1 MEVVMVGADSSFRD
15 FYQARIAALSRVA
28 YLLTGDAHLAEDLLQ
43 QALIRVAS
51 RWESVLASGDPEP
64 YVRKVLYHQHISWWR
79 RSRRE
84 WASTGGL
91 PETVQAD
98 HASAVVVTLSLQQ
111 ALARLAPRQR
121 AVLVLRFYE
130 DLSDEQVAAALGCSV
145 NTMTMQLSFRVRA
158 CRNQPACGARPRSGA
173 GSETETR
180 SAASQ
185 WAPLLRS
192 THRPRSYIDSAHHIH
207 QRAKLARSDK

>member
-1 MEVVMVGADSSFRD
+1 MADADSSFRD
-15 FYQARIAALSRVA
+15 FVQARITALSRVA

-51 RWESVLASGDPEP
+51 RWESVVANGDPEP

-84 WASTGGL
+84 PVSMGTL
-91 PETVQAD
+91 PETVEAD
-98 HASAVVVTLSLQQ
+98 HASAVAVSLSLQQ

-130 DLSDEQVAAALGCSV
+130 DLSEEQIAAALGCSV
-145 NTMTMQLSFRVRA
+145 NTVKSQTRDALKRMRA
-158 CRNQPACGARPRSGA
+158 FAPELQEIRS
-173 GSETETR
+173 
-180 SAASQ
+180 
-185 WAPLLRS
+185 
-192 THRPRSYIDSAHHIH
+192 
-207 QRAKLARSDK
+207 

>member
-1 MEVVMVGADSSFRD
+1 MAGADSSFRD

-51 RWESVLASGDPEP
+51 RWERVLASGDPEP

-84 WASTGGL
+84 SASAGEL

-98 HASAVVVTLSLQQ
+98 HASAVVVTLSLRQ

-145 NTMTMQLSFRVRA
+145 NTVKRH
-158 CRNQPACGARPRSGA
+158 ARRHG
-173 GSETETR
+173 
-180 SAASQ
+180 
-185 WAPLLRS
+185 
-192 THRPRSYIDSAHHIH
+192 
-207 QRAKLARSDK
+207 KLDI